1 MLSIYIIYI
10 YIIYIYINY
19 IYIILIICVYIY
31 YLYIYYTFDMCIYI
45 YILQY
50 ISTSSAT
57 WGQVREP
64 KQTSKKG
71 TLTADHPPPLLQWCR
86 RIACHVQLPAGQWA
100 DG

>member
-1 MLSIYIIYI
+1 MLSIYIYYLYI

-19 IYIILIICVYIY
+19 IYIILILCV
-31 YLYIYYTFDMCIYI
+31 YI